1 MISQMLVLSLFI
13 GTGAPAHPETD
24 RETAENP
31 IYQACLAEGGAS
43 LACGC
48 LEREASSRFNLSQR
62 QVIAAAM
69 PDLSRVGEPQDLV
82 DSLGL
87 SLDQVLNLRQRVS
100 YAEPVF
106 RQACGIGLSD
116 R

>member
-1 MISQMLVLSLFI
+1 
-13 GTGAPAHPETD
+13 
-24 RETAENP
+24 
-31 IYQACLAEGGAS
+31 
-43 LACGC
+43 
-48 LEREASSRFNLSQR
+48 
-62 QVIAAAM
+62 M